1 MQAVILLP
9 IILIQVVI
17 HFMVFG
23 AARLVGNT
31 HLSRKT
37 WIQLVMLD
45 CYANT
50 LIGGHHKETISAR
63 MGRLLHT
70 DRCVLCKWTCKLLD
84 LIDENHCLK
93 AHQNKEGDIK

>member
-1 MQAVILLP
+1 MQAIIFLP
-9 IILIQVVI
+9 VVLFQVVI
-17 HFMVFG
+17 HFLIYGVAKLFHKTT
-23 AARLVGNT
+23 LV
-31 HLSRKT
+31 RKT

-50 LIGGHHKETISAR
+50 LIGGSHKETISAR